1 MKLGRWM
8 SGLVIKRRWM
18 SKRKRG
24 GEGVIIFENVG
35 GVLLACW
42 LASCVSSK
50 GIHSRNECLAI
61 KLSNMIKAKRAI

>member
-1 MKLGRWM
+1 
-8 SGLVIKRRWM
+8 M

-24 GEGVIIFENVG
+24 GGEGVIKFENVG
-35 GVLLACW
+35 GFCLLACL

-50 GIHSRNECLAI
+50 GIHSRIECLAI